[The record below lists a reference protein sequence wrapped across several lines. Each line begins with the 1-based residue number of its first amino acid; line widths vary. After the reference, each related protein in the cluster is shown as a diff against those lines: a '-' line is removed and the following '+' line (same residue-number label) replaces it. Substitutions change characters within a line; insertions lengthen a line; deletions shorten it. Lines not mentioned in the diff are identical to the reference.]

1 MQKKDSE
8 IFEKLSALVDGEN
21 HDVDIGEVEQL
32 LDEASSDDRC
42 MRAWQTYHL
51 TRDVLQKDYHS
62 ALPADFCASIS
73 ARLDEEETYVQATD
87 RGDSATGVISDRSG
101 NNNRS
106 TNRST
111 KVVAFERSQAELPA
125 NTAGLARS
133 NRRWKSVAA
142 LGMAASVALAAVA
155 GLQLLNSQSGANSSD
170 GPQIARLEPG
180 SSTVQ
185 TLTLTEGVVPAV
197 LTVGGTQWRGVSQ
210 EGHTRK
216 VEQQLNSYLT
226 NHLEDAAMG
235 KVKGMISHTRVV
247 GYDSNELKTES
258 F

>member
-1 MQKKDSE
+1 
-8 IFEKLSALVDGEN
+8 
-21 HDVDIGEVEQL
+21 
-32 LDEASSDDRC
+32 
-42 MRAWQTYHL
+42 
-51 TRDVLQKDYHS
+51 
-62 ALPADFCASIS
+62 
-73 ARLDEEETYVQATD
+73 
-87 RGDSATGVISDRSG
+87 
-101 NNNRS
+101 
-106 TNRST
+106 
-111 KVVAFERSQAELPA
+111 
-125 NTAGLARS
+125 
-133 NRRWKSVAA
+133 
-142 LGMAASVALAAVA
+142 MAASVALAAVA

-170 GPQIARLEPG
+170 GPQIARLEAG